1 VDVEVSHYQ
10 EGEPKIWKNS
20 FRLDGV
26 DPMVDSGGVGID
38 ASEAVK
44 IGAKRWFLGGDVEG
58 KDIVFP
64 PKPGEHRVV
73 GKK

>member
-10 EGEPKIWKNS
+10 EGKPKIWKKS

-26 DPMVDSGGVGID
+26 DLMVDSGGVGID
-38 ASEAVK
+38 ASEAVE
-44 IGAKRWFLGGDVEG
+44 IGAKRWFLGGDLEG
-58 KDIVFP
+58 KDVVFL
-64 PKPGEHRVV
+64 PKPGEHHVV